1 MGSPAWQGQGAP
13 GAAELMDD
21 QGAAEHRKNEEMRQ
35 YQENKTTFLAAA
47 LLSAR
52 GWGVPF
58 SAPKHTAQTNKSIK
72 GVNTKWQKKCVC
84 ATRQGTAGSTS
95 SS

>member
-1 MGSPAWQGQGAP
+1 MGSPVWQGQGAP

-21 QGAAEHRKNEEMRQ
+21 QGTAEHRENEEMRQ
-35 YQENKTTFLAAA
+35 YQENKATFLAAA
-47 LLSAR
+47 LFPAR
-52 GWGVPF
+52 GWGVLF
-58 SAPKHTAQTNKSIK
+58 SAPKHTAQTKSIK